1 MKRKGVKGKKKMKKL
16 GPIKSRCEATKRM
29 LLNRKDGAHHNRS
42 RDVKRGSSR
51 KPKHKGKQE
60 W

>member
-1 MKRKGVKGKKKMKKL
+1 MKRKGVKGKKKMK
-16 GPIKSRCEATKRM
+16 PITVRQKHVMEM
-29 LLNRKDGAHHNRS
+29 LLTRKDGAHHNRKK
-42 RDVKRGSSR
+42 DVKRGSSR

>member
-1 MKRKGVKGKKKMKKL
+1 MKRKGVKGKKKMK
-16 GPIKSRCEATKRM
+16 PITVRQKHVMEM
-29 LLNRKDGAHHNRS
+29 LLNRKDGAHHNRTKN
-42 RDVKRGSSR
+42 VKRGSSR

>member
-1 MKRKGVKGKKKMKKL
+1 MKRKGVKGKKKMKRITVRQKHVM
-16 GPIKSRCEATKRM
+16 EM
-29 LLNRKDGAHHNRS
+29 LLNRKDGAHHNRAK
-42 RDVKRGSSR
+42 DVKSGKSR

>member
-1 MKRKGVKGKKKMKKL
+1 MKRKGVKGKMKMKRINVRQKHVM
-16 GPIKSRCEATKRM
+16 EM
-29 LLNRKDGAHHNRS
+29 LLNRKDGAPQNRS
-42 RDVKRGSSR
+42 KDVKRGSSR

>member
-1 MKRKGVKGKKKMKKL
+1 MKRKGVKGKKKMK
-16 GPIKSRCEATKRM
+16 PITVRQKHVMEM
-29 LLNRKDGAHHNRS
+29 LLNRKDGAHQNRS
-42 RDVKRGSSR
+42 KDVKRGSSR

>member
-1 MKRKGVKGKKKMKKL
+1 MKRKGVKGKKKMKRITVRQKHVM
-16 GPIKSRCEATKRM
+16 EM
-29 LLNRKDGAHHNRS
+29 LLNRKDGAHHNRTQE
-42 RDVKRGSSR
+42 VKRGSSR

>member
-1 MKRKGVKGKKKMKKL
+1 MKRKGVKGKKKMKS
-16 GPIKSRCEATKRM
+16 IKVRQKHVMEM
-29 LLNRKDGAHHNRS
+29 LLNRKDGAHHNRKK
-42 RDVKRGSSR
+42 DVKRGSSR

>member
-1 MKRKGVKGKKKMKKL
+1 MKRKGVKGKKKMKH
-16 GPIKSRCEATKRM
+16 IKVRQKHVMEM

-42 RDVKRGSSR
+42 KDVRSGKSR
-51 KPKHKGKQE
+51 KAKHKGKRE

>member
-1 MKRKGVKGKKKMKKL
+1 MKRKGVQGKKKMKRITVRQKHVM
-16 GPIKSRCEATKRM
+16 EM
-29 LLNRKDGAHHNRS
+29 LLNRKDGAHHNRTQ
-42 RDVKRGSSR
+42 DVKRGSSR

>member
-1 MKRKGVKGKKKMKKL
+1 MKRKGVKGKKKMKR
-16 GPIKSRCEATKRM
+16 IKVRQKHVMEM
-29 LLNRKDGAHHNRS
+29 LLNRKDGAHHNRTQ
-42 RDVKRGSSR
+42 DVKRGSSR